1 MGFAALHFT
10 TKTSPAWA
18 LVSRALGNLKASRE
32 GTMNSVRRKGIEKIS
47 AMLDLELNYSHAKHN
62 FELGLPLENSLKH
75 FFRPYF
81 PSRYGFS
88 TGYIVDDEDNVSNQ
102 TDWVIYDSHN
112 FSPLLAN
119 IHGIE
124 GAEWFPFDSV
134 YGCVEVKRTLTTSAL
149 EDAVKQIAN
158 TRKLKR
164 APTNLLQVTPYIR
177 IPETMLHT
185 APGATFHEV
194 CNSLYIGIYAFL
206 PGDYVNPDDVHA
218 KLKEM
223 ASGLGQENMPDFIAV
238 HGHYYIRKAIRNK
251 ETGRID
257 INPFL
262 EQANTY
268 ITMDS
273 HKLTSGVFYTDLMY
287 QFANTHLSALRV
299 QSDLGRFLL
308 SADDIKISGLSTYA

>member
-1 MGFAALHFT
+1 
-10 TKTSPAWA
+10 
-18 LVSRALGNLKASRE
+18 
-32 GTMNSVRRKGIEKIS
+32 MNSVRRKGIEKIS

-88 TGYIVDDEDNVSNQ
+88 SGYIVDDEGRVSNQ
-102 TDWVIYDSHN
+102 TDWVIYDSYN

-124 GAEWFPFDSV
+124 GAEWFPFDSIF
-134 YGCVEVKRTLTTSAL
+134 GCVEVKRTLTASAL
-149 EDAVKQIAN
+149 EDAVKQIAI

-177 IPETMLHT
+177 IPESMLNT
-185 APGATFHEV
+185 APQATFHEV

-206 PGDYVNPDDVHA
+206 PGDYVNPSDVYD
-218 KLKEM
+218 KLKEL
-223 ASGLGQENMPDFIAV
+223 ASSGLGQENMPDFIAV
-238 HGHYYIRKAIRNK
+238 HGRYYIRKAIRNK
-251 ETGRID
+251 ETERIN

-268 ITMDS
+268 ITIDS
-273 HKLTSGVFYTDLMY
+273 HKFTSGVFYTDLTY

-299 QSDLGRFLL
+299 QSDLGAYLL
-308 SADDIKISGLSTYA
+308 SDDINISGQNTYA